1 MNDEIMKNE
10 IDLDEQI
17 KELQIQLSNEKKQSQ
32 KYKQII
38 DKFTPILLY
47 IKDNVNL
54 DLLLS
59 EIKDENTST
68 KHENIIIKK
77 KPLYKPFKTVD
88 FVIEDDDEII
98 KNNID
103 TDTESILQQPNI
115 SNDII
120 NLNEAKIIFEDII
133 NKITLREK
141 TYNELLK
148 SLKETRMK
156 IISKIHIDEYINIL
170 KEHTKRLKNIFLEK
184 QLSEKNIIR
193 NVKNSLS
200 SIDMRLLSY
209 SSYTNTVLLMDDLC
223 KFRDGLK
230 VSTISTP
237 NLIPFVHEDLYKS
250 FFNYGL
256 CVCSVKECIKR
267 NIINS
272 FGKNNVVYIPLPKS
286 KETDSF
292 SFYYLK
298 KIEKNKK
305 FWNMDCRLEELSNRF
320 VDNIK
325 PFLIDLFRRIYSDCF
340 SDNDYR
346 VDFLDSDKYNHKIHL
361 DLKQLIQNILVL
373 SNPKKFN
380 KFILRPIIKED
391 SVYIPK
397 SEDVQNHTADDSMNR
412 RRFEN
417 NKEDIDPIETVLELF
432 DNISTQ
438 EAVDLYRLE
447 NVDNLYK

>member
-1 MNDEIMKNE
+1 MNDEIVKKE
-10 IDLDEQI
+10 IELHEQV
-17 KELQIQLSNEKKQSQ
+17 KELQMQLSNEKKLSQ

-47 IKDNVNL
+47 MKENLNL
-54 DLLLS
+54 DSLLS
-59 EIKDENTST
+59 EIKDENIIP
-68 KHENIIIKK
+68 KPENIIIKK

-98 KNNID
+98 KNNVS
-103 TDTESILQQPNI
+103 DTESIVHQPTI
-115 SNDII
+115 FNDII
-120 NLNEAKIIFEDII
+120 NINEAKIIFEDII
-133 NKITLREK
+133 NKISIREK

-170 KEHTKRLKNIFLEK
+170 KEHTKRLKDIFLEK

-193 NVKNSLS
+193 NIKISLS

-380 KFILRPIIKED
+380 KFILRPIIKVEA
-391 SVYIPK
+391 VYIPK
-397 SEDVQNHTADDSMNR
+397 LEDVQNHTADDSMNR

-417 NKEDIDPIETVLELF
+417 EKEDIDPIETVLELF